1 MGFVEQSAVSA
12 SVSGTSGF
20 DFLALPF
27 EEKLDRFARVAVRVG
42 LNLQVGQELLISA
55 STEMLP
61 LVRRITEH
69 AYKAGASLVTTVYTD
84 DEAVLARYKYAAD
97 DSFDRAPQWLADGV
111 AAAFRSGAAR
121 LALSGANPALL
132 AGQDAAKVSRANVA
146 GSKANK
152 PAMEM
157 ITRHAINWSI
167 VAAATPAWARLV
179 FPGVAEEEAVARL
192 WEAIFVASRVTSEDP
207 VAAWKAHSAH
217 LHQRVAFLNDKRF
230 HALRFRA
237 ADGAEVLTDLTVGL
251 ADDHLWAG
259 GGGESGNGVFCNANI
274 PTEECFTTPHK
285 DRVDGFVR
293 ASKPLSHQGTLI
305 ENIRCTF
312 VGGKIVEATATAGEE
327 QLNRLI
333 STDKGAR
340 RLGEVAL
347 VPHSSPIAQSG
358 ILFWNTL
365 FDENAA
371 SHIALGQAY
380 ATCLIDGEHMDE
392 ATLAGKG
399 ANASLIHVDWMIGS
413 GGMDVDGL
421 AKDGSSQP
429 LMRQG
434 EWV

>member
-1 MGFVEQSAVSA
+1 MAPLSEIAELPPELDS
-12 SVSGTSGF
+12 SVF
-20 DFLALPF
+20 DFLSLPF
-27 EEKLDRFARVAVRVG
+27 EEKLDRFAQVAVRVG
-42 LNLQVGQELLISA
+42 LNLQAGQELLISA
-55 STEMLP
+55 STDMMP
-61 LVRRITEH
+61 LVRRITEY
-69 AYKAGASLVTTVYTD
+69 AYKAGAPLVTTVYSD
-84 DEAVLARYKYAAD
+84 DEAVLARYKYAPD
-97 DSFDRAPQWLADGV
+97 ESFDKAAQWLADGV

-121 LALSGANPALL
+121 LALAGANPAL
-132 AGQDAAKVSRANVA
+132 VSRANIA

-167 VAAATPAWARLV
+167 VAAATPSWAKLV
-179 FPGVAEEEAVARL
+179 FPGLEETKAVAKL
-192 WEAIFVASRVTSEDP
+192 WDAIFVASRITSEDP
-207 VAAWKAHSAH
+207 VAAWKAHSARIH
-217 LHQRVAFLNDKRF
+217 AQVARLNEKRF
-230 HALRFRA
+230 HALRFRST
-237 ADGAEVLTDLTVGL
+237 DGATDLTVGL

-305 ENIRCTF
+305 ENIACKF
-312 VGGKIVEATATAGEE
+312 VGGRIVEATASAGEDV
-327 QLNRLI
+327 LNRLI
-333 STDKGAR
+333 STDEGAR

-380 ATCLIDGEHMDE
+380 ATCLIDGEAMDE
-392 ATLAGKG
+392 STLAGKG

-413 GGMDVDGL
+413 DKMDVDGL
-421 AKDGSSQP
+421 AADGRSEP
-429 LMRQG
+429 LMRRG